1 MRALRPP
8 GAAALD
14 RQPGRRPGR
23 RRRRAA
29 AASRWRP
36 GGPPA
41 RRDLAA
47 GLRLHRAGDHRAGG
61 LAKALR
67 TVPVVLDIAERARQR
82 ALSDAW
88 IIDFTN
94 PVGIVTRALL
104 DAGHRAIGLCNVAI
118 GFQREFA
125 GLLGV
130 EPDRVALDHVGLNHL
145 TWERAAVVDGT
156 DALPGLIASHG
167 DAIAVHTGPAAV
179 RYGQYFGA
187 VPSYYLHYYYA
198 HDAAVA
204 EQRGQPTRAE
214 QVAGIERELLQLYA
228 DPALDRKPELLT
240 HRGGAYYSE
249 AAVALLASLVSDARD
264 RQVVNVRNAGTLPFL
279 DDDAVIEVPAVVGA
293 GGAEPVP
300 VAPLSPLMRGL
311 VAHVSAYEDL
321 AVDAALRGGRRPG
334 PRRAARASAGRPVR
348 PGQPARRP
356 ADRRERGV
364 PAVGAGESVTRGA
377 GGTGRRAGDRR
388 RQQQDRCGA
397 GGGRRVAAG
406 QRARSRGAQH
416 PEPRADGRRD
426 RLGGERRGRPRGPGG
441 PPGPAARPA
450 PVGLRGQRGPAR
462 GRSGTQR
469 GAAAAE
475 AGRHPRRWPT
485 TRSRCCGPAW
495 TALAR
500 TGASAVTCGAGINC
514 VGVAAGRADAEV
526 PLARAR

>member
-1 MRALRPP
+1 MKLAVIGGGSTYTPELVDGVARLAEDVKVTELVLVDPDQARLDVVGPVSDRIMRRYGHPARLRWTASLDDGLD
-8 GAAALD
+8 GAAAVLLQLRVGGQAA
-14 RQPGRRPGR
+14 RQ
-23 RRRRAA
+23 
-29 AASRWRP
+29 
-36 GGPPA
+36 
-41 RRDLAA
+41 RDETWPQDY
-47 GLRLHRAGDHRAGG
+47 GCIGQETTGAGG

-118 GFQREFA
+118 GFQRGFA

-130 EPDRVALDHVGLNHL
+130 EPDRVELDHVGLNHL

-167 DAIAVHTGPAAV
+167 DAIAVHTGLPLSVTARMA
-179 RYGQYFGA
+179 A

-321 AVDAALRGGRRPG
+321 AVDAARRGG
-334 PRRAARASAGRPVR
+334 
-348 PGQPARRP
+348 
-356 ADRRERGV
+356 ADRV
-364 PAVGAGESVTRGA
+364 SAALLAHPLVGQY
-377 GGTGRRAGDRR
+377 DL
-388 RQQQDRCGA
+388 
-397 GGGRRVAAG
+397 
-406 QRARSRGAQH
+406 
-416 PEPRADGRRD
+416 ADQLAD
-426 RLGGERRGRPRGPGG
+426 RLIAEN
-441 PPGPAARPA
+441 ARYLPW
-450 PVGLRGQRGPAR
+450 AR
-462 GRSGTQR
+462 EK
-469 GAAAAE
+469 A
-475 AGRHPRRWPT
+475 
-485 TRSRCCGPAW
+485 
-495 TALAR
+495 
-500 TGASAVTCGAGINC
+500 
-514 VGVAAGRADAEV
+514 
-526 PLARAR
+526 